1 MSTQVEPKCV
11 INIKL
16 TSPVIRE
23 EVVEESGEGL
33 YFLFGNIC
41 DDKSLDAKGALTLWG
56 K

>member
-23 EVVEESGEGL
+23 EVVEESEKGL
-33 YFLFGNIC
+33 YFLFGNIG
-41 DDKSLDAKGALTLWG
+41 DDESLDAKWVHTL
-56 K
+56 